1 VSDTEHS
8 GTGAASP
15 GTPCLAPPAHA
26 PRSIGTILIVALSGF
41 LVGFDGSLFTGA
53 VIFIQSK
60 FSLSNFEMGWA
71 VTSHTLTAT
80 LSIVLAGPL
89 ADRFGRRTV
98 LRAAAVVFA
107 ASAAVAAASTTFSEL
122 IVARL
127 LSGFGVGAVFVAA
140 PMYIAEIAPPAVRGR
155 MVTFNQ
161 LFIVTGIF
169 LAFSSNYFIVRLA
182 DAPVGWLDALDLED
196 SNWRWMLGV
205 GFVPALIYLCSL
217 FFVPESPRWH
227 AMHGRMDAARKILTR
242 EHGSAFADAELVEVR
257 ASLSRASGSTDATL
271 RDLMVPAMRGVL
283 AIGLIVGVFQ
293 QITGINSVFAY
304 ATVIFERAATSGG
317 VRDVAFMQTMLVGL
331 VNLVSTLVALALI
344 DRVGR
349 RPLLLCGTAGIAM
362 SLALTAYGFNANG
375 GAMNPSLVLAGLLS
389 FVGCFAFSLG
399 PGMWVLFSEI
409 FPNRVRGLAISCVGF
424 VNSSVCMIVQFLFPW
439 QMSTLGGART
449 FLIYAIFAV
458 LGFVLLAR
466 FLPETRGRSLE
477 ELEESLVRQP

>member
-1 VSDTEHS
+1 MKSVD
-8 GTGAASP
+8 AKDRPLSP
-15 GTPCLAPPAHA
+15 GKSGMSP
-26 PRSIGTILIVALSGF
+26 TILIVALSGF
-41 LVGFDGSLFTGA
+41 LMGFDGSLFTGA

-80 LSIVLAGPL
+80 LSIVVAGPL

-98 LRAAAVVFA
+98 LRAAAIVFA
-107 ASAAVAAASTTFSEL
+107 ASAAVAAASSTFGEL
-122 IVARL
+122 ILARL
-127 LSGFGVGAVFVAA
+127 LSGFGVGAVLVAA

-169 LAFSSNYFIVRLA
+169 LAFSSNFLIVKLA
-182 DAPVGWLDALDLED
+182 DARFGWLDALDPD
-196 SNWRWMLGV
+196 HATWRWMLGV
-205 GFVPALIYLCSL
+205 GFVPAVIYLFSL

-227 AMHGRMDAARKILTR
+227 AMHGRMDAARKILAR
-242 EHGSAFADAELVEVR
+242 AHGSDFADAELVEVR
-257 ASLSRASGSTDATL
+257 ASLAHASGSRDATL
-271 RDLMVPAMRGVL
+271 RDLMAPALRGVL
-283 AIGLIVGVFQ
+283 VIGLIVGVLQ

-304 ATVIFERAATSGG
+304 ATVIFERAATAEG
-317 VRDVAFMQTMLVGL
+317 VKDAAFMQTMLVGF
-331 VNLVSTLVALALI
+331 VNLLSTIVALLLI

-349 RPLLLCGTAGIAM
+349 RPLLLFGTAGIAI
-362 SLALTAYGFNANG
+362 SLTLTAYGFNAND
-375 GAMNPSLVLAGLLS
+375 GAMNPSLVLAGLLG

-424 VNSSVCMIVQFLFPW
+424 VNSSVCMIVQFVFPW

-449 FLIYAIFAV
+449 FLVYAVFAIV
-458 LGFVLLAR
+458 GFVLLAKL
-466 FLPETRGRSLE
+466 LPETRGRSLE
-477 ELEESLVRQP
+477 ELEESLVRHS